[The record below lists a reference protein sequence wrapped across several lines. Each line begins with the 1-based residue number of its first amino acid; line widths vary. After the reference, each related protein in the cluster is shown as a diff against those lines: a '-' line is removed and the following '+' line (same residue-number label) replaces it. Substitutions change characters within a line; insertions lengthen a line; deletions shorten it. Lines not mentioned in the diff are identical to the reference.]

1 MYKII
6 STWTRS
12 HRIVE
17 DVTIK
22 EFISRYKKKNDTQH
36 NKINAKK
43 KFKKIP
49 STQKMTSNPSQNMY
63 ELLIGENILSIGDKK
78 T

>member
-1 MYKII
+1 MDKKPQN
-6 STWTRS
+6 RRRRDNK
-12 HRIVE
+12 RIHFQ
-17 DVTIK
+17 I
-22 EFISRYKKKNDTQH
+22 KKKNDTQH

-43 KFKKIP
+43 KKKNH

-78 T
+78 NLIVI

>member
-1 MYKII
+1 MDKKPQN
-6 STWTRS
+6 RRRRDNK
-12 HRIVE
+12 RIHFQ
-17 DVTIK
+17 DI
-22 EFISRYKKKNDTQH
+22 KKNDTQH

-43 KFKKIP
+43 KNP

-78 T
+78 NLIVI

>member
-1 MYKII
+1 MDKKPQN
-6 STWTRS
+6 RRRRDNK
-12 HRIVE
+12 RIHFQ
-17 DVTIK
+17 I
-22 EFISRYKKKNDTQH
+22 KKKNDTQH
-36 NKINAKK
+36 NKINAKI
-43 KFKKIP
+43 KIKNP

>member
-1 MYKII
+1 MDKKPQN
-6 STWTRS
+6 RRRRDNK
-12 HRIVE
+12 RIHFQ
-17 DVTIK
+17 I
-22 EFISRYKKKNDTQH
+22 KKKNDTQQD
-36 NKINAKK
+36 KCKK
-43 KFKKIP
+43 KKIL